1 MIGIKLFRDASL
13 SGYTLIEAFPGVG
26 LVGPMA
32 GSYLIEKLKM
42 EYIGYIESD
51 LFPPIASIHAGNP
64 AFPARIYKDQKYRI
78 ALVMSEFVIP
88 SHSIYQLAME
98 LLAFVRKNRISRI
111 ISISGMPSQKP
122 MGGCFVTSTD
132 QNFVKKA
139 VKNGIKQVQEGVV
152 AGVSALL
159 LTNAKQFSIPAAD
172 ILVEVNPVI
181 MDPAYAETAIRGL
194 NKIIDTDIDLKDLQK
209 EAKIVQTKIRDIVKK
224 MKESPE
230 HYDKAA
236 ESAGPSMY
244 A

>member
-1 MIGIKLFRDASL
+1 MIGVKLFKDTNL

-51 LFPPIASIHAGNP
+51 MFPPIASIHFGNP
-64 AFPARIYKDQKYRI
+64 TFPARIYKDDRYKL

-88 SHSIYQLAME
+88 AHAIYQLAME
-98 LLAFVRKNRISRI
+98 LLAFVRKSKISRI

-122 MGGCFVTSTD
+122 SEQLFITSLD
-132 QNFVKKA
+132 ESIIKKA
-139 VKNGIKQVQEGVV
+139 GKNGIKQIQEGVV

-159 LTNAKQFSIPAAD
+159 LTNAKQFNIPAAD
-172 ILVEVNPVI
+172 ILVEVNPTI
-181 MDPAYAETAIRGL
+181 MDPTYAETAIKGL
-194 NKIIDTDIDLKDLQK
+194 NKIIDTNIDLKDLEK
-209 EAKIVQTKIRDIVKK
+209 EAKIVQTKIKDIVKK
-224 MKESPE
+224 MRESPE